1 MAKIKGKANITV
13 AGGDSVFQD
22 IVRKDLIRRVFGKTT
37 VISNNLRPIL
47 SGIIHTQLSTSPTV
61 VSLIGGKLR
70 DDFGLRSSE
79 AIIAVDSIV
88 QALSDNFEIKISR
101 GSNQYIARLSIDLL
115 PSGLSLSG
123 FVTGDSY
130 QANGGSVDWLEWL
143 LTRGTQVIIGDY
155 FLFENAAGNTR
166 SGGRSIMVPI
176 RNKLSGEPFR
186 VDPAHA
192 GTEASN
198 FITRSLEPIYPAIV
212 NMVLEEVVRVIS
224 S

>member
-1 MAKIKGKANITV
+1 MAKINGKANITV

-22 IVRKDLIRRVFGKTT
+22 IVRKDLVRRVFGKTT

-47 SGIIHTQLSTSPTV
+47 AGIIHTQLSTSPTV
-61 VSLIGGKLR
+61 GSLIGGKLR
-70 DDFGLRSSE
+70 DDFGLRPSE
-79 AIIAVDSIV
+79 AVVAVDSIV
-88 QALSDNFEIKISR
+88 QALSDNFEIKILR
-101 GSNQYIARLSIDLL
+101 GSNQYVARLYIDLL

-143 LTRGTQVIIGDY
+143 LTRGTQVIIDDY
-155 FLFENAAGNTR
+155 FLFPNATGNTR

-176 RNKLSGEPFR
+176 RNKSSGEPFR
-186 VDPAHA
+186 VDPVHA